1 MKEQSA
7 PTITGYSPTYSG
19 KGWAKSMEEAQ
30 GLSGV
35 TVTNDLVAEVVAQQ
49 LESMLSVGNYDGV
62 KLLLAPVQP
71 VDVAEA
77 VGCLPRTL
85 QALAFRLL
93 GKDEAIEVYEY
104 LEPAIQQSLLE
115 RLRSSEVLEL
125 VEEMSPDD
133 RVRLLDELP
142 AKVVRR
148 LLVELSPAER
158 RVTAQLLGYAP
169 ETAGRLMTTEYI
181 DLKEFH
187 SAAQALTIVRRRAR
201 ETETIYSLYV
211 TDGQRHLSGILSL
224 RDLVTA
230 DPTDCIGDVMTRE
243 VVSVGTDTDQEEVAR
258 AIQRYDFLAVPV
270 VDRERRL
277 VGIVTVDD
285 VIDVIEQEATRDLY
299 AAGAV
304 EAGDEDDYFQS
315 NLFTVARRRVVWLS
329 VLVVASFF
337 TSQVIALNEQV
348 LKEVVLLAAFIP
360 LLAGTGGNVGAQ
372 SSTVVIRGLSTKSIS
387 SLGPFQAV
395 VRETASG
402 ALLGLLMMLLVVPFA
417 WWRGESPLVG
427 ISVGI
432 SLLAITTLAATAGAA
447 FPLLFDRMGLDPAL
461 MSTPFITTCTDV
473 VGTLIYLKTAEWLL
487 LNAPQ
492 LLTATGISTHLLAAL
507 AF

>member
-1 MKEQSA
+1 MDQA
-7 PTITGYSPTYSG
+7 PVLP
-19 KGWAKSMEEAQ
+19 
-30 GLSGV
+30 
-35 TVTNDLVAEVVAQQ
+35 EVVTRQ

-62 KLLLAPVQP
+62 KMLLAPVQP

-77 VGCLPRTL
+77 IGSLPRTL

-93 GKDEAIEVYEY
+93 SKDEAIEVYEY
-104 LEPAIQQSLLE
+104 LDPAVQQSLLE
-115 RLRSSEVLEL
+115 RLRSGEVLEL

-133 RVRLLDELP
+133 RVRLFDELP

-148 LLVELSPAER
+148 LLAELSPAER
-158 RVTAQLLGYAP
+158 KVTAQLLGYAP

-181 DLKEFH
+181 DLKDFH

-201 ETETIYSLYV
+201 HTETIYSLYV
-211 TDGQRHLSGILSL
+211 TDGERHLTGILSL

-230 DPTDCIGDVMTRE
+230 DPEDRLGDVMTRE
-243 VVSVGTDTDQEEVAR
+243 VVSVGTDTDQEDVAR

-304 EAGDEDDYFQS
+304 EAGDDDDYFQS

-337 TSQVIALNEQV
+337 TSEVIALNEQV

-372 SSTVVIRGLSTKSIS
+372 SSTVVIRGLSTQSIA
-387 SLGPFQAV
+387 SLGRFKAV
-395 VRETASG
+395 VREATAG
-402 ALLGLLMMLLVVPFA
+402 LLLGLLMMILVVPFA

-427 ISVGI
+427 LSVGT
-432 SLLAITTLAATAGAA
+432 SLLAITTLAATAGAG

-473 VGTLIYLKTAEWLL
+473 VGTLIYLRTAQWLL
-487 LNAPQ
+487 IHMPQ
-492 LLTATGISTHLLAAL
+492 LLQSTGISAHFLVAVL
-507 AF
+507 F